1 MAISWKQIT
10 AQLDALYEFDREPV
24 TEDKLQKGW
33 EFAALFTGE
42 HVAGTEFVIGAFFV
56 LHGVSFRDV
65 IVGLLFGN
73 LLAVLS
79 WTFICAPIA
88 VQTRLTLY
96 WYLRKIGGPGLTAIY
111 NIANA
116 LLYCILAGAMI
127 AVSATAI
134 GLAFHVPTPE
144 LSAKLPTSVGWV
156 VITLVTGGVV
166 TTVAI
171 LGFEKLAKFSS
182 VCGPWMI
189 LIFIAGALAVF
200 PDLGEYHSFSD
211 VLEIARTKIWTG
223 VVPAEAAAKGLD
235 KLGFWHIVFFAW
247 FCNLAMHV
255 DLSDMAI
262 FRYAKNKWY
271 GFYTLFGVLPG
282 HYVAWLASGVMVA
295 AIGLQMSPGQ
305 MAVNAAGL
313 AGALAVLLA
322 GWTTANPTMYRAGL
336 AFQSITPNWPRWAV
350 TLVAGIATTIF
361 SCFPFFFMRLLDFVA
376 IYGLILMPIGAVVY
390 CEHWFFPKLGLEQYR
405 VEKQGKLFSW
415 PAMLTWAI
423 TLAACYFMPFHLFF
437 RWLPGYFL
445 AMVLYIVLSFAWQ
458 KFAFEAQVDTR
469 TEAAGAIK

>member
-1 MAISWKQIT
+1 MSLSWKEIT
-10 AQLDALYEFDREPV
+10 GRLDALYEFDREPV
-24 TEDKLQKGW
+24 HEDKLQKGW
-33 EFAALFTGE
+33 EFASLFAGE

-56 LHGVSFRDV
+56 LHGVSAFDV
-65 IVGLLFGN
+65 LVGLLVGN
-73 LLAVLS
+73 LMAVLS

-88 VQTRLTLY
+88 VRTRLTLY
-96 WYLRKIGGPGLTAIY
+96 WYLRRIGGPGLTAIY
-111 NIANA
+111 NLANA

-134 GLAFHVPTPE
+134 GLAFNVPIPE
-144 LSAKLPTSVGWV
+144 LSSKLPTSVGWV

-189 LIFIAGALAVF
+189 MIFIAGALAVF
-200 PDLGEYHSFSD
+200 PDLGEYHSVSD
-211 VLEIARTKIWTG
+211 LWTIAKTKIWTG
-223 VVPAEAAAKGLD
+223 VVPAAAAAEGLK
-235 KLGFWHIVFFAW
+235 KLGFWHIMFFAW

-255 DLSDMAI
+255 DLSDMAV

-271 GFYTLFGVLPG
+271 GLYTLFGVLPG

-295 AIGLQMSPGQ
+295 AVGLKMSPGQ

-313 AGALAVLLA
+313 AGALAVVLA

-350 TLVAGIATTIF
+350 TLAAGIATTIF

-376 IYGLILMPIGAVVY
+376 VYGLVLMPIGAVVFA
-390 CEHWFFPKLGLEQYR
+390 EHWLFPKLGLEQYR
-405 VEKQGKLFSW
+405 ADRTRALFNI
-415 PAMLTWAI
+415 PALITWAI
-423 TLAACYFMPFHLFF
+423 TLLACWAMPFNLFF
-437 RWLPGYFL
+437 RWLPGYAL
-445 AMVLYIVLSFAWQ
+445 AFALYIPLSWAWQ
-458 KFAFEAQVDTR
+458 RFGAEFP
-469 TEAAGAIK
+469 AAEISGGGK